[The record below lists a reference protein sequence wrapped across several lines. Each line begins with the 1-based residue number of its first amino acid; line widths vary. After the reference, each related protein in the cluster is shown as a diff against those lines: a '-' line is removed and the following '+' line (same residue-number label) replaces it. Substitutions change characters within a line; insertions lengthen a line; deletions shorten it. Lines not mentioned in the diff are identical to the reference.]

1 MYTSIAPDR
10 KIPRLG
16 CAPNFAPTR
25 TTCAGL
31 GARPRA
37 GVWGVGAVRRD
48 AGGGAVERQ
57 ILRARSADWLCAVR
71 RYHDARSVAG
81 RGEAA
86 PGRARGGGAAV
97 RRATC
102 ASAAHMTRRRG
113 CRGGA
118 ETRSALLRDPDSQLQ
133 SGHGA
138 AGGLGPGLG
147 ARRLLG
153 GGLHRRRAAWLLGEF
168 KTLPEPIVARITG
181 QRIVQQAIE
190 RITLLDSLCH
200 DVRRAS
206 NIIPGFLATLIRNR
220 GQVQVFLVN
229 RFVEVTHRVTSPP

>member
-1 MYTSIAPDR
+1 
-10 KIPRLG
+10 G

-37 GVWGVGAVRRD
+37 RVWGVGAVRRD
-48 AGGGAVERQ
+48 AGGGAGEGQ
-57 ILRARSADWLCAVR
+57 ILRARSAHWLCAVR
-71 RYHDARSVAG
+71 RYPDARSAAG
-81 RGEAA
+81 RGEGAPGPARGGAA
-86 PGRARGGGAAV
+86 AGGRARGGGAAV

-190 RITLLDSLCH
+190 RITLLDSLGH
-200 DVRRAS
+200 DVRCAS

>member
-10 KIPRLG
+10 KIPRRG

-25 TTCAGL
+25 TTPAGL

-37 GVWGVGAVRRD
+37 RGRWRCRVRTTTC
-48 AGGGAVERQ
+48 V
-57 ILRARSADWLCAVR
+57 
-71 RYHDARSVAG
+71 SVA
-81 RGEAA
+81 
-86 PGRARGGGAAV
+86 
-97 RRATC
+97 
-102 ASAAHMTRRRG
+102 HMSRRRR

-133 SGHGA
+133 AGHGT

-153 GGLHRRRAAWLLGEF
+153 GGLHRRRAARLLGEF
-168 KTLPEPIVARITG
+168 KTLPEPIVASITG
-181 QRIVQQAIE
+181 QGIVQQAIE
-190 RITLLDSLCH
+190 RITLLDSLGH
-200 DVRRAS
+200 DVRCAS